1 MLNSFNSY
9 KTSKKSTAAMM
20 DYTSLEAA
28 TGKFSESSVL
38 GVGGFG
44 CVYRANFDGGVAA
57 AVKRLGGGAQNCE
70 KEFEVIAYSNLYL
83 YRQIVRALEK
93 ILIYFLLFELTE

>member
-1 MLNSFNSY
+1 MPMLNSFNSY

-70 KEFEVIAYSNLYL
+70 KEFEVMIAYSNLYL
-83 YRQIVRALEK
+83 YRKLSG
-93 ILIYFLLFELTE
+93 LLKKY